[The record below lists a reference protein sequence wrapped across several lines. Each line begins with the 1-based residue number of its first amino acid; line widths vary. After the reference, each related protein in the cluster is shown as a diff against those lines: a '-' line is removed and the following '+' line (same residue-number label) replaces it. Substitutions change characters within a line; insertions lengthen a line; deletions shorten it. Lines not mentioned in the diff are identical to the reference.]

1 MLSWLDTLLLPLHHL
16 VDATAQWLPM
26 PVVIIL
32 LTVLVRLALHPLN
45 RAAYRGTLQRQR
57 LAPRLQEVRAAHGKD
72 PERLQREL
80 LDLHRREG
88 VSPAAGCLPSLIQLP
103 VIMVAYRLFAAPTFG
118 GELNALLE
126 HTLAGVPLTAHL
138 ATAGSGLPVFL
149 CLLAVSGTLAY
160 LMIRQTRASVV
171 KAPPDTDPRQAEV
184 AAVMQRIMPMMSF
197 GSVLAVAVLPLGT
210 GLYLVTSAL
219 WTLGERYAVRRLVT
233 A

>member
-1 MLSWLDTLLLPLHHL
+1 M
-16 VDATAQWLPM
+16 
-26 PVVIIL
+26 
-32 LTVLVRLALHPLN
+32 
-45 RAAYRGTLQRQR
+45 
-57 LAPRLQEVRAAHGKD
+57 
-72 PERLQREL
+72 QREL

-103 VIMVAYRLFAAPTFG
+103 VIMVVYRLFAAPSFG
-118 GELNALLE
+118 GAPNALLE

-149 CLLAVSGTLAY
+149 GLLAVSVTLAY
-160 LMIRQTRASVV
+160 LTMRQTRAHLVE
-171 KAPPDTDPRQAEV
+171 PTPGGDPRHLEV
-184 AAVMQRIMPMMSF
+184 TAMLQRIMPVLSF

-210 GLYLVTSAL
+210 GLYLVTSAW

>member
-1 MLSWLDTLLLPLHHL
+1 MLSWLDSLLLPLHHL
-16 VDATAQWLPM
+16 IDATAQWLPM

-32 LTVLVRLALHPLN
+32 LTILVRLALHPLN
-45 RAAYRGTLQRQR
+45 RAAYRGTLARQR
-57 LAPRLQEVRAAHGKD
+57 IAPQLQEVRAAHGKD

-103 VIMVAYRLFAAPTFG
+103 VIMIVYRLFAAPTIA
-118 GELNALLE
+118 GEPNALLE

-138 ATAGSGLPVFL
+138 AGAGSGTPVFL
-149 CLLAVSGTLAY
+149 ALLAAAAVVAY
-160 LMIRQTRASVV
+160 LTMRQTRAYLVE
-171 KAPPDTDPRQAEV
+171 PPATDDPRQAQV
-184 AAVMQRIMPMMSF
+184 AATMQRVMPMMSF
-197 GSVLAVAVLPLGT
+197 GTVLAVAVLPLGT

-233 A
+233 L